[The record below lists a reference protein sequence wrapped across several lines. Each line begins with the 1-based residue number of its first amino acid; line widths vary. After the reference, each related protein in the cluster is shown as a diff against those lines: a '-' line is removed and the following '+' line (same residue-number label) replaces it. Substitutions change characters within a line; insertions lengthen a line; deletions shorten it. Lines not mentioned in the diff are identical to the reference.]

1 MNDSASK
8 FMWRQ
13 TNIFGEDEIQLT
25 KNDQNWIIE
34 LNIEH
39 LYVLIYIYKAS
50 EMKIGILKKESL
62 KFLTVRTVLTVRY
75 SQKSRGYK
83 TERRCNFSIFHNE
96 QCKVIQKL
104 INHNLWSISYGSI
117 FLKEHLLNSGTSIV
131 GIWVRWSVYL
141 ARELNFNIV

>member
-1 MNDSASK
+1 MNESASK

-13 TNIFGEDEIQLT
+13 TNIFGEDKIQLT
-25 KNDQNWIIE
+25 KNDENWIIE

-62 KFLTVRTVLTVRY
+62 KFLTVRTRY

-83 TERRCNFSIFHNE
+83 TEGGCNFSSDLLI
-96 QCKVIQKL
+96 KVNREIIMTSSMSPK
-104 INHNLWSISYGSI
+104 NLS
-117 FLKEHLLNSGTSIV
+117 TSIN
-131 GIWVRWSVYL
+131 GP
-141 ARELNFNIV
+141 